1 MASVGPGGQDSQGLG
16 KPTTPTLE
24 MVQPCS
30 VISVPVEMIL
40 DKVRSV
46 HRGLTGRGGPE
57 PHVPRGSLEGLVRT
71 SGPWRW
77 NLWAQR
83 AVLGPVRKDSRKRD
97 LSSARRVVT
106 SLSLGACKQRSG
118 EHICW
123 VGICTKCGGCFQPW
137 GSLILFTC
145 ESGLDYVDQRRC
157 YRE

>member
-1 MASVGPGGQDSQGLG
+1 MASVDPGGQDSQGLG

-71 SGPWRW
+71 SGPWHW
-77 NLWAQR
+77 HLWAQK
-83 AVLGPVRKDSRKRD
+83 AVLGPVRRFQEERSLFSTKSSD
-97 LSSARRVVT
+97 LSVPGGMQAEVWRTYMLDRD
-106 SLSLGACKQRSG
+106 
-118 EHICW
+118 
-123 VGICTKCGGCFQPW
+123 CTKCGGCFQPW